1 MYSSG
6 VLISPLHR
14 FAKKYAKSIARK
26 SLTGFS
32 LYLNSLT
39 QSYKGTM

>member
-39 QSYKGTM
+39 QSYKGTI

>member
-32 LYLNSLT
+32 LCLNSLT

>member
-32 LYLNSLT
+32 LYVNSLS